1 MLNLL
6 SGFNL
11 HFKPDQ
17 YDKQAELTGCRRITT
32 RQFLT
37 VQPLGENPFVPTQTF
52 GELQWEEVYT
62 HGKS

>member
-1 MLNLL
+1 M
-6 SGFNL
+6 
-11 HFKPDQ
+11 HFKPAQ